1 MRGTLKA
8 GTWGGRKYRAQIKSR
23 EAEEK
28 EREKYIQKG
37 LKELGIGESRKLN
50 ISQAGEGR
58 LPPRFRGV
66 GHTYQSYADASAR
79 AYDMGSL
86 EKSIGEMYD
95 TGQPPI
101 SYTDLGSNLLTGG
114 QIRRRREIQTAV
126 GSVPAFPD
134 PSKMTETRDFLSRE
148 YDAMLEESRQ
158 TEVGRTRFDGVVA
171 PATEDEVFD
180 TEALVEQAQGVAPAQ
195 MIEDDEGNIVG
206 QEYGTE
212 GITIGQGALGTQQ
225 AGMDVVETYEPETK
239 PDVYERWQA
248 QKRAK
253 EQMDI
258 EARPSRKSGD
268 ELSDLMGGMVVQ
280 SQLEKEVERR
290 GLLPDAVKL
299 RPQSKDIDDDFSR
312 SMVIM
317 SQMGAR
323 NRMEAIGGRAEDLAK
338 ELEGMNIDI
347 SKPAGERDS
356 PALVGLIPKVLGQS
370 SLDMRYDPM
379 ESKQDRRKR
388 LAQAGKLS
396 IVQIEDSA
404 KKVADP
410 TRPPLAGEG
419 DAPSKLYV
427 RAGKG
432 EGTQS
437 LIYGREQYGAVGRT
451 RPLGLYDE
459 GVLKAQKVKTKTLL
473 TFVDASGKPVPK
485 AEWSKIK
492 PKERIAKYGEKKRV
506 KVQVEGDTSKIDPY
520 FGGARPTHQIEKK
533 KATKKREARTK
544 NQLYL
549 KRLQEED
556 PERFYDEAVKFNY
569 GGHEGREDLMVSGLT
584 AQARARPQS
593 TATGQQPALRDE
605 GLEQIA
611 PVGYVPLS
619 YAGGDL
625 PTGVALDTEFHKDE
639 ATRTRVEEEYR
650 VKKMKA
656 QRDKTK
662 KQYDKQAPKIKKK
675 KKKALPAGLAKLA
688 KKKSSRNPVF
698 DTPFA
703 PA

>member
-1 MRGTLKA
+1 MRGTMKA

-23 EAEEK
+23 QAEEA
-28 EREKYIQKG
+28 EREKFIQKG
-37 LKELGIGESRKLN
+37 LKDLGIGEARKLK
-50 ISQAGEGR
+50 ISPAGEGR
-58 LPPRFRGV
+58 LPARQRAF
-66 GHTYQSYADASAR
+66 GHTTQSQADLSAS
-79 AYDMGSL
+79 AYDMGDMEQALLSQY
-86 EKSIGEMYD
+86 E
-95 TGQPPI
+95 PPQMPV
-101 SYTDLGSNLLTGG
+101 SYTDLGSNLLTGE

-134 PSKMTETRDFLSRE
+134 PSKMEETRDFLSRQ

-253 EQMDI
+253 AQMDL
-258 EARPSRKSGD
+258 EAKPSKKSGD

-338 ELEGMNIDI
+338 ELESMNIDI

-356 PALVGLIPKVLGQS
+356 PALVGLMPNVLKQS
-370 SLDMRYDPM
+370 TLDMRYDPM

-396 IVQIEDSA
+396 IVQLDTSTKQI
-404 KKVADP
+404 ADP

-419 DAPSKLYV
+419 DAPTSIKI
-427 RAGKG
+427 RAKEG

-485 AEWSKIK
+485 EEWSKLK
-492 PKERIAKYGEKKRV
+492 PKERKEKYGEKKRV

-520 FGGARPTHQIEKK
+520 FGGARGIHQIEKK
-533 KATKKREARTK
+533 KATKRRDARRK
-544 NQLYL
+544 HKEYL
-549 KRLQEED
+549 ERLQRED
-556 PERFYDEAVKFNY
+556 PQKFYDEAVKFNY
-569 GGHEGREDLMVSGLT
+569 GAHEGREDLMVSGLT

-593 TATGQQPALRDE
+593 TAEGQQPALRDE

-611 PVGYVPLS
+611 PIGYVPLS

-625 PTGVALDTEFHKDE
+625 PTGEALDREFIKDE
-639 ATRTRVEEEYR
+639 VVRERVDAENR
-650 VKKMKA
+650 VKKSKDPFVKRMAIAK
-656 QRDKTK
+656 
-662 KQYDKQAPKIKKK
+662 KKK
-675 KKKALPAGLAKLA
+675 KKKALPSGLAKLA
-688 KKKSSRNPVF
+688 KGL
-698 DTPFA
+698 
-703 PA
+703 